1 MQILVW
7 LVRIIVVILV
17 VWFAA
22 KNADP
27 VTVRG
32 YLDSEIK
39 APLVLIL
46 LAFFACGLLL
56 GLAASLLQLFRL
68 KREIRNLNRILNR
81 HQAESPAVPGEH

>member
-32 YLDSEIK
+32 YLDAEIK

>member
-7 LVRIIVVILV
+7 LARILVVVLV

-27 VTVRG
+27 VVLRG
-32 YLDSEIK
+32 YLDAEIR

-56 GLAASLLQLFRL
+56 GLGASLLQLFRL
-68 KREIRNLNRILNR
+68 KREIRNLNRILHR
-81 HQAESPAVPGEH
+81 HRADAPAVPGED